1 MINPDLAA
9 ALSFVKVFLRNPAQV
24 GALAPSSKTLASKM
38 VTDLDLGAGDS
49 ILELGPGTGAV
60 TRQIHAILPTETTYL
75 GIERE
80 PKFVKLL
87 DKRFPDLNFIT
98 GTAERAKQ
106 LCKQEQCPP
115 AKAIISG
122 LPFSSLPGQ
131 VREEIISSIDQL
143 MTSGSIFRTFQYVHA
158 YPLPSAI
165 KFRNEMRSRFGHHR
179 RSKVVFKNLPPAFI
193 LTWQR

>member
-75 GIERE
+75 GI
-80 PKFVKLL
+80 
-87 DKRFPDLNFIT
+87 
-98 GTAERAKQ
+98 
-106 LCKQEQCPP
+106 
-115 AKAIISG
+115 
-122 LPFSSLPGQ
+122 
-131 VREEIISSIDQL
+131 
-143 MTSGSIFRTFQYVHA
+143 
-158 YPLPSAI
+158 
-165 KFRNEMRSRFGHHR
+165 
-179 RSKVVFKNLPPAFI
+179 
-193 LTWQR
+193 